1 MADSV
6 LTEGSSLGSPGST
19 ISTTSTNA
27 LIRGKNFNRYNVIPL
42 SFKGD
47 GIGYTAGYGYN
58 LNSNRSFGNFVE
70 GFPLKYY
77 RVYGKNMNNVTQK
90 VVRLRKDLADTIAQ
104 AKNEREA
111 AKRQRNA
118 NKAALAKKKLAE
130 REAKKAYEL
139 SVRAREQQERN
150 AELGLMEAN
159 RQLARKQVDIA
170 TGAQELNA
178 ATQTLIQSF
187 RASVE
192 KELKAAT
199 PGSTWYLYATRAGK
213 KPQNM
218 TYSDLN
224 QSVRNSLEKRF
235 KVSPS
240 YMNKLRRATR
250 LSNTTARRL
259 NRARYALGA
268 RASRNRLSN
277 NRLSGFGRNMPEP
290 RFTATLNNTRERGIS
305 QAQMYREAAEN
316 MSRAAAE
323 ERPISQAQIYREAA
337 QNSSRAAAEMPKPQP
352 GFFSRL
358 GSRIRSAFPTRKNK
372 GTTGSME
379 GAFGR

>member
-1 MADSV
+1 MAESV

-111 AKRQRNA
+111 AKRQANA

-213 KPQNM
+213 KPENM

-240 YMNKLRRATR
+240 YMNRLRRATR

-268 RASRNRLSN
+268 RASRNRLSS
-277 NRLSGFGRNMPEP
+277 NRLSGFGRNIPEP
-290 RFTATLNNTRERGIS
+290 ERSVSQLQMIREAEENMRSARGEERPIT
-305 QAQMYREAAEN
+305 QAQMYREAAE
-316 MSRAAAE
+316 
-323 ERPISQAQIYREAA
+323 
-337 QNSSRAAAEMPKPQP
+337 NSSRAAAEMPKPQP